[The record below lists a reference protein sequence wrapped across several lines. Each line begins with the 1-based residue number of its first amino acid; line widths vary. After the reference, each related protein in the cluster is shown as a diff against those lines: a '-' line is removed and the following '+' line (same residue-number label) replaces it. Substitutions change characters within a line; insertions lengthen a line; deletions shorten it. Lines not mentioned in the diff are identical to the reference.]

1 MNEYMKRRDI
11 KGSDNKIEKYIHG
24 ERIRILFFAYFLNFG
39 SENGSLDNE
48 KDEIFFKMEL
58 FFDNSKISIDS
69 SSVDFSM
76 TLGKA
81 DK

>member
-24 ERIRILFFAYFLNFG
+24 ERIRILVFVYFLHFG

-48 KDEIFFKMEL
+48 KDEIFF
-58 FFDNSKISIDS
+58 
-69 SSVDFSM
+69 
-76 TLGKA
+76 
-81 DK
+81 